1 MFNLTPVFQGLLP
14 FYPEVPELG
23 LESLS
28 RWNVLLGSGVGG
40 DSRSTGTSQERADH
54 RELFPLPGVP
64 SPELLPQSSRLL

>member
-1 MFNLTPVFQGLLP
+1 MFNLTLVFQGLWP
-14 FYPEVPELG
+14 FHVKVPELG

-40 DSRSTGTSQERADH
+40 ESRSTGMSQERVDH

-64 SPELLPQSSRLL
+64 SPALLLQSSRLL